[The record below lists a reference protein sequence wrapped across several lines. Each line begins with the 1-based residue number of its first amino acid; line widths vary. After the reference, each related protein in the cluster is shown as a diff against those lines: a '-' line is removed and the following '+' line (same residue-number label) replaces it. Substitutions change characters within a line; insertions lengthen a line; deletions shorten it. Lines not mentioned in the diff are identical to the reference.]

1 MYSVDTILGH
11 VNYLPAIENNNP
23 TTDQHL
29 VLFLIAVLKE
39 NGQILKKSLKIE
51 NLYSQFSNLKKPNCQ
66 ITLH

>member
-29 VLFLIAVLKE
+29 VPFSDCCAERKWSNTEKIFE
-39 NGQILKKSLKIE
+39 DRKSL
-51 NLYSQFSNLKKPNCQ
+51 
-66 ITLH
+66 